1 MMSRKLVSDFTG
13 IKPGANMVK
22 CLQSQLY
29 RMGYRRVGE
38 TGGNVDKQS
47 YEIGTERKREG

>member
-1 MMSRKLVSDFTG
+1 MSRKLVSDFTG